1 MGENVPISGPTHEQV
16 RAIFERAI
24 EKKIPKKKKKTAD
37 GDLPIVPFDVQL
49 ANEIRIHEQKLKEA
63 EKKNPNTP

>member
-1 MGENVPISGPTHEQV
+1 MGETSKIEISPEEV
-16 RAIFERAI
+16 RKILERAI
-24 EKKIPKKKKKTAD
+24 QRKSKPKPKMKD
-37 GDLPIVPFDVQL
+37 GELPIVPPDIQI